1 MNVTKLCRLA
11 MSGIVSKAKRGGTR
25 LATEYVATAV
35 EELVTLQET
44 VSSTGEVSLV
54 ARVNILPILEARMT
68 MTWAHVKIGA
78 FRT

>member
-1 MNVTKLCRLA
+1 MNIINLRRLA

-44 VSSTGEVSLV
+44 VISTGEVSLV
-54 ARVNILPILEARMT
+54 ARVNILPILEF
-68 MTWAHVKIGA
+68 KIIKL
-78 FRT
+78 FTT